1 MKLIKIKRENGTY
14 RLASQP
20 EGPSMTDQSDKNY
33 LDINNIM
40 KNYAKTGL
48 LPQFKDKIAQY
59 IDVTQIPSYM
69 DAHDQIQHAKQL
81 FNQLPSPVRKLMGN
95 NPANLE
101 KVISNPDYEGMLVKY
116 GILEKKTL
124 SVEQSDG
131 QGSQGAAAASHEAK
145 KSE

>member
-1 MKLIKIKRENGTY
+1 MKLVKIKRENGTY

-20 EGPSMTDQSDKNY
+20 EGASMTDQSDKNY

-69 DAHDQIQHAKQL
+69 DAHNQISRAREL
-81 FNQLPSPVRKLMGN
+81 FMQLPSPIRKLMDN

-101 KVISNPDYEGMLVKY
+101 KVVSNPNYKDILMQY
-116 GILEKKTL
+116 GILEKVKV
-124 SVEQSDG
+124 VEQSDN
-131 QGSQGAAAASHEAK
+131 QASQSEAAASQ
-145 KSE
+145 KSEK